1 MRKETDFIG
10 ELEIPESALY
20 GIQSMR
26 AKENFPY
33 ASAFHPKWYQ
43 AMGTVK
49 LAMFQCIE
57 KFQHDAQKKYG
68 KIESLNVISQDI
80 LSAMSQAAAEIS
92 ESAHYEHFIVPAVQG
107 GAGTSINMNVNEI
120 IANRALEILQKSPGD
135 YHTIHPI
142 EYANR
147 YQSTNDVVPTALRVA
162 VMQMLNELEDKINQ
176 LRFGLETKEKA
187 YRDSLRTAYTQ
198 MQEAVPSTFG
208 KLFSAYNDALSRDWW
223 RVSKCFERIKLVN
236 LGGSATGTG
245 LTVPRYIIMEAV
257 RELQKITKLPVTRS
271 ENLGDAT
278 ANLDAWV
285 EIHGILKAHAVNLEK
300 ISSDLRLLAADINK
314 DKSLKI
320 PQKQIGSSIMP
331 GKVNPVISE
340 YLITIAHKVYAND
353 QLISGLSGQGVL
365 DLNPYLPEIGDA
377 MLESLSL
384 LLAGNE
390 SLLKHLISGMQVNSE
405 NSKQQLYLSASIAT
419 ALIPLVGYTKA
430 GELAQHMREYKIDIF
445 AANAEL
451 KLVDVKKLNKA
462 LQAENLM
469 KLGFTIGDL
478 LLSE

>member
-10 ELEIPESALY
+10 DIEIPETDLY

-33 ASAFHPKWYQ
+33 ASAFHPQWYQ

-68 KIESLNVISQDI
+68 NIDRLNMIHQDV
-80 LSAMSQAAAEIS
+80 LFAMSLAATEIS
-92 ESAHYEHFIVPAVQG
+92 ESAHYEYFIVPAVQG
-107 GAGTSINMNVNEI
+107 GAGTSINMNINEI
-120 IANRALEILQKSPGD
+120 IANRALQILKKMPGD
-135 YHTIHPI
+135 YQFIHPI
-142 EYANR
+142 EHANR

-162 VMQMLNELEDKINQ
+162 VMRMLNVLEDKINQ
-176 LRFGLETKEKA
+176 LRFGLESKEKF
-187 YRDSLRTAYTQ
+187 YRDSPRTAYTQ
-198 MQEAVPSTFG
+198 MQEAVPSSFG

-223 RVSKCFERIKLVN
+223 RISKCFERIKLVN

-257 RELQKITKLPVTRS
+257 RELQKITNLPVTRS
-271 ENLGDAT
+271 ENLNDAT

-300 ISSDLRLLAADINK
+300 ISSDLRLLASDINK
-314 DKSLKI
+314 DKNLKI

-331 GKVNPVISE
+331 GKVNPVIPE
-340 YLITIAHKVYAND
+340 YLISIAHKVYAND

-365 DLNPYLPEIGDA
+365 DLNPYLPQIGDA

-384 LLAGNE
+384 LIAGNE
-390 SLLKHLISGMQVNSE
+390 SMLKHLISGMQVDTE
-405 NSKQQLYLSASIAT
+405 FSKQQLYLSPSIAT
-419 ALIPLVGYTKA
+419 ALIPLVGYTNA
-430 GELAQHMREYKIDIF
+430 GKLAEYMREYKTDIF
-445 AANAEL
+445 AANANL
-451 KLVDVKKLNKA
+451 KLLSDVKLSKV

-469 KLGFTIGDL
+469 KLGFTVRDL
-478 LLSE
+478 LSSD

>member
-10 ELEIPESALY
+10 ELELPESALY

-33 ASAFHPKWYQ
+33 ASVFHPKWYQ

-49 LAMFQCIE
+49 LAMFHCIE

-68 KIESLNVISQDI
+68 EIESLSFISQDI

-92 ESAHYEHFIVPAVQG
+92 ESAHYEHFIVPSVQG
-107 GAGTSINMNVNEI
+107 GAGTSINMNINEI
-120 IANRALEILQKSPGD
+120 IANRALQTLKKSPGD
-135 YHTIHPI
+135 YQFIHPI
-142 EYANR
+142 EHANR

-162 VMQMLNELEDKINQ
+162 VMHMLNELEDKINQ

-223 RVSKCFERIKLVN
+223 RISKCFERIKLVN

-245 LTVPRYIIMEAV
+245 LTVPRYVIMEAV

-271 ENLGDAT
+271 ENLSDAT

-340 YLITIAHKVYAND
+340 YLITISHKVYAND

-365 DLNPYLPEIGDA
+365 DLNPYLPEIGNA

-405 NSKQQLYLSASIAT
+405 ISKQQLYLSPSIAT

-430 GELAQHMREYKIDIF
+430 GKLAQYMRDHKCDIF
-445 AANAEL
+445 TANAEL
-451 KLVDVKKLNKA
+451 KLLDDKKINKS
-462 LQAENLM
+462 LKVENLM
-469 KLGFTIGDL
+469 KLGFTIGDIL
-478 LLSE
+478 ASE